1 MFGKR
6 DERKPLAKIDTLIG
20 AGTFI
25 EGDIRFSGGLRIDGM
40 VKGNIEAAEGA
51 TSSTLILSEQ
61 ARIEGSVV
69 VAYLVSNGTVIGQV
83 RVAECLEMQSRA
95 KIVGDV
101 EYSLI
106 ELHQGAV
113 VEGRLMHGAS
123 KSVELKLAASN

>member
-20 AGTFI
+20 VGAFI
-25 EGDIRFSGGLRIDGM
+25 EGNIRFSGGLRIDGT

-51 TSSTLILSEQ
+51 ASSTLILSEQ
-61 ARIEGSVV
+61 ARIEGSVAV
-69 VAYLVSNGTVIGQV
+69 SYLVTNGAVVGQV
-83 RVAECLEMQSRA
+83 SVAECLEMQPRA

-106 ELHQGAV
+106 EMHQGAV
-113 VEGRLMHGAS
+113 VEGRLVHGVS
-123 KSVELKLAASN
+123 KSGELKLAVSN